1 MLGLPY
7 WQTKRI
13 MKYVIRKVKRGKI
26 SEERINESVKKILKI
41 KEKYQ
46 LNDEKVEGFDKD
58 EINKKIINLNNSL

>member
-1 MLGLPY
+1 
-7 WQTKRI
+7 
-13 MKYVIRKVKRGKI
+13 MKYVIRKVKRGKK